1 MMDIEKQKEKKG
13 VNTSYYSCITH
24 SILIDLKAGYNQLKE
39 SKGKITIEQHV
50 FLVSIFCPSLDVGV
64 FQSWNNS
71 KVM

>member
-1 MMDIEKQKEKKG
+1 MMDVEKQKEKKG
-13 VNTSYYSCITH
+13 VNTSITH

-39 SKGKITIEQHV
+39 SEGEKNYWTTCV
-50 FLVSIFCPSLDVGV
+50 LVSIFCPSLDVGV